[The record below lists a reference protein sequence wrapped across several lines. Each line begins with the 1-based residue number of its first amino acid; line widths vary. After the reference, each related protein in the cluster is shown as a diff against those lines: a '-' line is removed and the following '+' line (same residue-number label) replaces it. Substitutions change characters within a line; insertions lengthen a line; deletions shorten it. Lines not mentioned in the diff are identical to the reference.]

1 MPVNTLLGEIGVW
14 LSPLLL
20 LPGAALLIMSTSARY
35 ARIHN
40 EIHHLLEHSYTENTE
55 RTMEHLHQRS
65 RLFRSSLVLLYLS
78 VCLFA
83 TAGLLGA
90 ITSGWTDISYY
101 LTIGLTALGIFFLSV
116 AAFCLIRE
124 SMQSLEIIKA
134 HIEDFKQNS
143 VG

>member
-1 MPVNTLLGEIGVW
+1 MPVNTLLGELGLW

-40 EIHHLLEHSYTENTE
+40 EIHHLMDHDYTDHTE
-55 RTMEHLHQRS
+55 RTIEHLHQRS
-65 RLFRSSLVLLYLS
+65 KLFRNALVMLYLS

-83 TAGLLGA
+83 SAGLLGA
-90 ITSGWTDISYY
+90 ITSGWANISYY
-101 LTIGLTALGIFFLSV
+101 LTIGLTALGIFFLSI
-116 AAFCLIRE
+116 AAYYLIRE

-134 HIEDFKQNS
+134 HIDDFRRRK
-143 VG
+143 